1 MNDKKRLS
9 FEFYPPKTEVGFKKL
24 KTVRETLNQSNPDF
38 FSCTYGA
45 GGSTRDNTMAVIK
58 AMRDEG
64 FDIAPHLSFGG
75 DSEDGILSLL
85 NSYKELGVKRLVC
98 LRGDIPSGVG
108 IQRLVYA
115 KDLVEFVK
123 KHCGDQFEM
132 EVAAYPEMHP
142 DAPSYD
148 ADVQFLKE
156 KLDVGASSAI
166 TQYFYNI
173 ESYKY
178 FLDACDKAGIE
189 KPIYPGIMPLT
200 NYENLARFS
209 KKCGADIPRWLAY
222 KLQSFGD
229 DKSSLI
235 DFGVEFM
242 TDVCEQL
249 LALGAPGIHFY
260 TMNKI
265 EPNQRLVKNFQHYF
279 Q

>member
-1 MNDKKRLS
+1 MRDTKRLS
-9 FEFYPPKTEVGFKKL
+9 FEFYPPKTELGFERL
-24 KTVRETLNQSNPDF
+24 RTVRETLDQLNPDF

-45 GGSTRDNTMAVIK
+45 GGSTRDNTMVVIK
-58 AMRDEG
+58 AMRGEG

-85 NSYKELGVKRLVC
+85 NSYKELGVERLVC

-148 ADVQFLKE
+148 ADVQFLKV

-260 TMNKI
+260 TMNQI
-265 EPNQRLVKNFQHYF
+265 EPNQRLVKNIQHYF